1 MHFCSDA
8 YFAKSEFCD
17 SQIIEMPDK
26 LSKELK
32 STCEIPT
39 FKKLELL
46 ENHPRNAMC
55 TRKNTLVVRIMKP
68 KAIVS
73 MLSTASRM

>member
-32 STCEIPT
+32 STCEILT
-39 FKKLELL
+39 LKKLELL
-46 ENHPRNAMC
+46 E
-55 TRKNTLVVRIMKP
+55 KIL
-68 KAIVS
+68 
-73 MLSTASRM
+73 